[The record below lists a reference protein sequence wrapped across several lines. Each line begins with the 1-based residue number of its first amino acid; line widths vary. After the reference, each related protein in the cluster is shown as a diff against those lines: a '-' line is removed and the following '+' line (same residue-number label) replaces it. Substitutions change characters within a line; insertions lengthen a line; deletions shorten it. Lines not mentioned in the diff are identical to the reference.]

1 MFILDEGLIFFLITS
16 KEAHQRAAHCMRCE
30 DISLDVA
37 QMQLLNSS
45 SEESLGRY
53 ADLLQGDQSEM
64 ESYWS
69 GPFIW
74 TDKTG
79 ASIPVAPKGVRR

>member
-1 MFILDEGLIFFLITS
+1 MDEGLIFFLISS
-16 KEAHQRAAHCMRCE
+16 KEVHQRAARCMRCE
-30 DISLDVA
+30 DIA

-45 SEESLGRY
+45 SEKSLGRY
-53 ADLLQGDQSEM
+53 ADLLQGDQSDM

-74 TDKTG
+74 THKTG
-79 ASIPVAPKGVRR
+79 ANIPVAPKGVRR